1 MAVKLLVVFVEY
13 NESNT
18 LLLLQAIDK
27 VDSKQGAT
35 FLILTCI
42 TFIHPILCV
51 LKLFTKYDTQQASLV
66 FSDISAAMAAGISV
80 L

>member
-1 MAVKLLVVFVEY
+1 MARVCVCVCVCVCQFRLIVKMAVKLLVVFVEY

-35 FLILTCI
+35 FLTLTCI
-42 TFIHPILCV
+42 TFIHPITFCV
-51 LKLFTKYDTQQASLV
+51 Y
-66 FSDISAAMAAGISV
+66 
-80 L
+80 